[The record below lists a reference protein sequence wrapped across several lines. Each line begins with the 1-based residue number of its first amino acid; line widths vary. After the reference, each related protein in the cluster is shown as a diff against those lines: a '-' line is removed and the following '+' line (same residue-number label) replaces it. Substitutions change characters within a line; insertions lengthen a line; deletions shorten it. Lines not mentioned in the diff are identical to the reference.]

1 MDHQQKF
8 ASDQNVIRFVSALQ
22 TEPDLARRTSL
33 RSLLLEEENRLGS
46 NLEQL
51 DKADRYIG
59 EFQVQ
64 ISRLVTLI
72 GKLRGD
78 GHDSSAP
85 ERLLKNMTELHQL
98 FASNRQIVF
107 DALNRNKRA

>member
-1 MDHQQKF
+1 MDQQQKF
-8 ASDQNVIRFVSALQ
+8 ASDQNVARFVGALQ
-22 TEPDLARRTSL
+22 TEIDPTRRTSL

-46 NLEQL
+46 SLEQL

-59 EFQVQ
+59 ECQVR

-72 GKLRGD
+72 GKLQAD
-78 GHDSSAP
+78 GHDPRPS

-98 FASNRQIVF
+98 LVSYRLIVV
-107 DALNRNKRA
+107 DVLNRNKLS